1 MLKSLSIKNLA
12 LIKSEEIEFH
22 DGLNILLGETG
33 SGKSL
38 IFDAI
43 MFVTNQK
50 SDKTLLR
57 NGEQSMKVDALFS
70 SLSDTTVDIL
80 KSYDLDTDELLIS
93 RTLQSDG
100 KTNFRVNGE
109 IVTGAM
115 VKTLAKTL
123 LDFMVQHE
131 SVEILKTK
139 NHLLMLDKF
148 GGKEIEDLKS
158 ELSKLFQEKKDIE
171 TKIEL
176 LGGIDETRQ
185 RTIELLS
192 YQINEIERANLVL
205 GEEEEIKEKMQL
217 MDNAEKIVEL
227 SVLADKNL
235 NSSVSARSL
244 VTEVISNL
252 NGLPQ
257 NDVLMQC
264 QDRLISVRYEIED
277 IGQTLGDLKNSAIYD
292 EIEYERL
299 DSRLDTIKDLKKKY
313 GKTLE
318 EIFGYLNDV
327 KERYNNLIDGDQAI
341 ISLTNELKKLNDNI
355 SVVANKLSLK
365 RKEIALV
372 IEKRVV
378 EELKSLGMKQ
388 TTFKVNFEDKNVVL
402 DGKDSVEFV
411 FSANQGQDV
420 KNLAKTASG
429 GEASRIMLAIKNIF
443 SSIDEV
449 GTLVFDEVDSGISG
463 EVGNMVADKLV
474 SISKNTQILC
484 ITHLPQLA
492 ALADSFYLVKKEIKD
507 SNTFSNTSEI
517 DEDVAITEIARLIGG
532 NDITDT
538 GLNHAKELR
547 KRKTN

>member
-70 SLSDTTVDIL
+70 SLSDATVEVL

-158 ELSKLFQEKKDIE
+158 ELAKLFQEKKDIE

-176 LGGIDETRQ
+176 LGGSDETRQ

-277 IGQTLGDLKNSAIYD
+277 IGQTLGDLKNSAVYD

>member
-70 SLSDTTVDIL
+70 SLSDATVEVL

-158 ELSKLFQEKKDIE
+158 ELAKLFQEKKDIE

-176 LGGIDETRQ
+176 LGGSDETRQ

-277 IGQTLGDLKNSAIYD
+277 IGQTLGDLKNSAVYD

-517 DEDVAITEIARLIGG
+517 DENVAITEIARLIGG

>member
-158 ELSKLFQEKKDIE
+158 ELAKLFQEKKDIE

-176 LGGIDETRQ
+176 LGGSDETRQ

>member
-70 SLSDTTVDIL
+70 SLSDATVDVL

-158 ELSKLFQEKKDIE
+158 ELAKLFQEKKDIE

-176 LGGIDETRQ
+176 LGGSDETRQ

-244 VTEVISNL
+244 VSEVISNL

-277 IGQTLGDLKNSAIYD
+277 IGQTLGDLKNSAVYD

-299 DSRLDTIKDLKKKY
+299 DSRLDTIKDLKRKY

>member
-70 SLSDTTVDIL
+70 SLSDATVDVL

-158 ELSKLFQEKKDIE
+158 ELAKLFQEKKDIE

-176 LGGIDETRQ
+176 LGGSDETRQ

-244 VTEVISNL
+244 VSEVISNL

-277 IGQTLGDLKNSAIYD
+277 IGQTLGDLKNSAVYD

-299 DSRLDTIKDLKKKY
+299 DSRLDTIKDLKRKY

-372 IEKRVV
+372 VEKRVV